1 MRPSLKTKITT
12 PKFAE
17 TCAWYERLFGMI
29 VAEAWDEQGD
39 RGAILVF
46 PGGQGE
52 ALLEIYHGETPADFT
67 GLSLQ
72 FRVDDLEE
80 FRRALPADVP
90 YGGPNKRP
98 WGSTYL
104 YLRDPN
110 DIAIVV
116 FEGGY

>member
-17 TCAWYERLFGMI
+17 TCAWYRRLFGMA
-29 VAEAWDEQGD
+29 VAETWEDQED
-39 RGAILVF
+39 RGAILAF
-46 PGGQGE
+46 PTGEGE
-52 ALLEIYHGETPADFT
+52 ALLEIYHGETLADFS
-67 GLSLQ
+67 GVSLQ
-72 FRVDDLEE
+72 FRVGDLEA

-110 DIAIVV
+110 DIAVVV